1 MNDDLLSLERA
12 IWSRDYVK
20 SVEFLHHVLR
30 RLTGN
35 KAIALDPKATGSNA
49 SERAIIFSRVAASFF
64 ALFTDPRFVVTP
76 EIFIRFMPFGRTIAN
91 LFLVSGVRSADFILD
106 AIAAAAK
113 APRGALPKGP
123 ARLKYLLL
131 WSLDSAHEH
140 PMRELFAIEERL
152 RLPLL
157 VKLLEAKPVATTQ
170 AHRRREE
177 LLADYGSFGLGALPR
192 GDLEGMVAVSNAF
205 MLSSYAEGRGKHQ
218 VKAKLNEVLRDW
230 LLANGYEDAPDL
242 ATRRHAGKPTMVVAA
257 EVMAS
262 AHVQFRYF
270 GQWLRQLR
278 KHFRLVLLTEK
289 KEVDKVNSV
298 FFDDVKTFDRQTDG
312 SHLRK
317 AIALIAAEKPDFLF
331 YPSVGMRHWGTALSN
346 LRLAPVQATAL
357 GHSAS
362 TFCPTIDYYVIEEGY
377 VGDPELFSE
386 TVALL
391 PDSAL
396 KFEISP
402 LAEQLAP
409 AIRTK
414 APTLRIAVPSNAL
427 KLNNRFLTTLA
438 AIANASPRPLE
449 FHFFPNVGGLEVD
462 AVSAAVRAIVPR
474 STVWGVLKY
483 MLYLTR
489 MNACDLTLSPFPFG
503 GLHSVVDSLRQGL
516 PVIAQQGDEPH
527 SRTDALMLRL
537 AGMPDWLV
545 AKTPEE
551 FVQSALRVIGDDAL
565 RVQLS
570 QQAVACDV
578 AAKLFG
584 DGTTKLGTEIGE
596 TFLWLHENHAA
607 IQASGLKT
615 VRRGIKLPARRAAVS
630 A

>member
-12 IWSRDYVK
+12 IWSREYAKAVDL
-20 SVEFLHHVLR
+20 LHVLLR
-30 RLTGN
+30 RLTGG
-35 KAIALDPKATGSNA
+35 KSITLDPKATASGST
-49 SERAIIFSRVAASFF
+49 ERAVICSRVATALF
-64 ALFTDPRFVVTP
+64 ALFADPRFVVTA
-76 EIFIRFMPFGRTIAN
+76 ETFIRLMPFGRTIAN
-91 LFLVSGVRSADFILD
+91 IFLVSGVRSSDFILD
-106 AIAAAAK
+106 AITAAAK

-123 ARLKYLLL
+123 ARLKYLLM
-131 WSLDSAHEH
+131 WSLDSARDH
-140 PMRELFAIEERL
+140 PMRALFEIEERL

-157 VKLLEAKPVATTQ
+157 VKLLEAKPVATEQ
-170 AHRRREE
+170 AQRRREE
-177 LLADYGSFGLGALPR
+177 LLSQYDSFGLAGLPR

-205 MLSSYAEGRGKHQ
+205 MLSSYAEGRGKHR
-218 VKAKLNEVLRDW
+218 VKSKLNAVLRDW
-230 LLANGYEDAPDL
+230 LLANGYRDAPDI
-242 ATRRHAGKPTMVVAA
+242 AGRRPVGKPTMVVAA

-278 KHFRLVLLTEK
+278 QHFRLVLLTEK
-289 KEVDKVNSV
+289 KEVDQVNRD
-298 FFDDVKTFDRQTDG
+298 FFDDVKIFDRKADG
-312 SHLRK
+312 SHLRE

-331 YPSVGMRHWGTALSN
+331 YPSVGMRHWGVMLSN

-396 KFEISP
+396 KFERSP
-402 LAEQLAP
+402 LAKQLAP
-409 AIRTK
+409 AIRAK
-414 APTLRIAVPSNAL
+414 APSLRIAVPSNAL
-427 KLNNRFLTTLA
+427 KLNHRFLTILS
-438 AIANASPRPLE
+438 AIAKASPRPLE
-449 FHFFPNVGGLEVD
+449 FHFFPNVGGLEAD
-462 AVSAAVRAIVPR
+462 AVHAAVRAIVPR
-474 STVWGVLKY
+474 ATVWGVLNY
-483 MLYLTR
+483 MKYLTQ

-516 PVIAQQGDEPH
+516 PVVAQQGDEPH
-527 SRTDALMLRL
+527 SRTDALMLCL

-545 AKTPEE
+545 AKTPED
-551 FVQSALRVIGDDAL
+551 FVAAALRVISDDAL
-565 RVQLS
+565 RVKLS
-570 QQAVACDV
+570 QRAVGCDV
-578 AAKLFG
+578 ASKLFG
-584 DGTTKLGTEIGE
+584 DATTELGTEIGA
-596 TFLWLHENHAA
+596 TFRWLHENHAA

-615 VRRGIKLPARRAAVS
+615 VRRGGMLPLKHAVLS

>member
-1 MNDDLLSLERA
+1 MNEDLLALERA
-12 IWSRDYVK
+12 IWSRDYAK
-20 SVEFLHHVLR
+20 AVELLHILLR
-30 RLTGN
+30 RMTGN
-35 KAIALDPKATGSNA
+35 KVIARDPKATESSPA
-49 SERAIIFSRVAASFF
+49 ERAIICSRVASALF
-64 ALFTDPRFVVTP
+64 ALFADPRFIVTP
-76 EIFIRFMPFGRTIAN
+76 ESFIRFMPFGRTIAN
-91 LFLVSGVRSADFILD
+91 LFLVSGVRSPDFILD
-106 AIAAAAK
+106 AIATAAK
-113 APRGALPKGP
+113 APRGGLPKGP

-131 WSLDSAHEH
+131 WSLDSARDH
-140 PMRELFAIEERL
+140 PMSELFAIEERL

-157 VKLLEAKPVATTQ
+157 VKLLEAKPVATAR

-177 LLADYGSFGLGALPR
+177 LLSQYGSFGLGALPR

-205 MLSSYAEGRGKHQ
+205 MLCSYAQGRGKHR
-218 VKAKLNEVLRDW
+218 VKEKLNAVLRDW
-230 LLANGYEDAPDL
+230 LLANGYRDAPDL
-242 ATRRHAGKPTMVVAA
+242 ATRQTSRKPTMVVAA

-278 KHFRLVLLTEK
+278 QHFRLVLLTEK
-289 KEVDKVNSV
+289 KEVDKVNRP
-298 FFDDVKTFDRQTDG
+298 FFDDVKIFDREADG

-317 AIALIAAEKPDFLF
+317 AIALIAAEKPGFLF
-331 YPSVGMRHWGTALSN
+331 YPSIGMRHWGTALSN

-362 TFCPTIDYYVIEEGY
+362 TFCPTVDYYVVEEGY
-377 VGDPELFSE
+377 VGDPALFSE

-396 KFEISP
+396 RFERSP

-409 AIRTK
+409 AIRPK

-427 KLNNRFLTTLA
+427 KLNHRFLTTLA

-449 FHFFPNVGGLEVD
+449 FHFFPNVGGLEAD

-474 STVWGVLKY
+474 ATVWSVLKY
-483 MLYLTR
+483 MSYLTR

-503 GLHSVVDSLRQGL
+503 GLHSVVDSLRQGI

-545 AKTPEE
+545 AKTQEE
-551 FVQSALRVIGDDAL
+551 FVAASLRVIADDAL

-578 AAKLFG
+578 ARKLFG
-584 DGTTKLGTEIGE
+584 DATTMLGTEIGD
-596 TFLWLHENHAA
+596 TFRWLYENHAA
-607 IQASGLKT
+607 IQQSGRKT
-615 VRRGIKLPARRAAVS
+615 VRRGDLLVAPRAALSV
-630 A
+630 